1 MLQLA
6 CSESPS
12 MREAPPIDP
21 KLKAAIDSAIEK
33 EHLVRIRAYAVITA
47 TESGLSYIVD
57 TILKKYGREDM
68 IGPVYTSVKE
78 LSLNGAKAN
87 FKRILFEDENLDAEN
102 DEEYDKGME
111 LFKHNLNENW
121 VLEYGKKSKSRR
133 LYVDIFFDFNRER
146 LIVEVLNNR
155 PISQKEDQRI
165 REKFHTAMRYDDIA
179 QFYMEGGDSSE
190 GAGMGIVLVTM
201 MLKAQQIDPHL
212 FTIRSDYREKTLA
225 RVEFPLSADYQP
237 NRQRFITES
246 TAELVLSV

>member
-1 MLQLA
+1 
-6 CSESPS
+6 
-12 MREAPPIDP
+12 MRETPPIEP
-21 KLKAAIDSAIEK
+21 KLKAAIDTAIAN
-33 EHLVRIRAYAVITA
+33 EHLVRIRAYAVISA
-47 TESGLSYIVD
+47 TEAGLGYIVEQ
-57 TILKKYGREDM
+57 ILKKYGRDDM

-87 FKRILFEDENLDAEN
+87 FKRILFEDEKIDGEN
-102 DEEYDKGME
+102 ETEYDRGMD
-111 LFKHNLNENW
+111 LFKQQLNEQW
-121 VLEYGKKSKSRR
+121 VLEYGKKSKERK
-133 LYVDIFFDFNRER
+133 LYVDIFFDFNRDR

-155 PISQKEDQRI
+155 PISQKEDKRI

-201 MLKAQQIDPHL
+201 MLKAQDIDPHL

-246 TAELVLSV
+246 NSELVLSV